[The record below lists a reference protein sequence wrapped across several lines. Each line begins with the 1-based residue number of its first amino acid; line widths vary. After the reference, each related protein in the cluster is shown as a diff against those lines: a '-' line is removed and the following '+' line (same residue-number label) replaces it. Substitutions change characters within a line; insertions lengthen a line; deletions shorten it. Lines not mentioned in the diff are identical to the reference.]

1 MRCSIICWRWEGT
14 DAMDGYES
22 AETLRNLVAVLTTI
36 RIDIAEARALANEL
50 QPHLR
55 LHARNIALAL
65 RDELGLI

>member
-1 MRCSIICWRWEGT
+1 
-14 DAMDGYES
+14 MDGYES